1 MFDVTDYKSFD
12 GLSKWREDFILYAD
26 PENPE
31 HFPFIV
37 IGNKVD
43 KSNER
48 KVSTQE
54 AKTWCE
60 ENSMPYF
67 EASAFTN
74 KGVSEAFFALAKSAI
89 ESGSNVVEK
98 P

>member
-1 MFDVTDYKSFD
+1 M
-12 GLSKWREDFILYAD
+12 
-26 PENPE
+26 
-31 HFPFIV
+31 
-37 IGNKVD
+37 
-43 KSNER
+43 
-48 KVSTQE
+48 STQE